1 MNTDER
7 RLELNEITEKI
18 IGCAF
23 KVGNRLGYR
32 FLEKVYENAL
42 VYELRKTGMLVEP
55 QFTVYV
61 HYEDI
66 IVGKFVPDVLVERSV
81 LVELKAI
88 KSLGERETAQCLN
101 VIKATKITIGLL
113 INFGN
118 PKIEIK
124 RIVHNF

>member
-7 RLELNEITEKI
+7 RLELNGITEKI

-23 KVGNRLGYR
+23 KVGNTLGCG
-32 FLEKVYENAL
+32 FLEQVYQNSL
-42 VYELRKTGMLVEP
+42 VYELRKTGMLIEP
-55 QFTVYV
+55 QFVIYV

-88 KSLGERETAQCLN
+88 KSLGEREMAQCLN
-101 VIKATKITIGLL
+101 VIKATKLTVCLL

-118 PKIEIK
+118 PKVEIQ
-124 RIVHNF
+124 RIVNNF

>member
-7 RLELNEITEKI
+7 RLELNGITEKI

-23 KVGNRLGYR
+23 KVGNTLGCG
-32 FLEKVYENAL
+32 FVEQVYQNSL

-55 QFTVYV
+55 QFTIYV

-66 IVGKFVPDVLVERSV
+66 IVGKFIPDVLVERSV

-88 KSLGERETAQCLN
+88 KSIGEREMAQCLN
-101 VIKATKITIGLL
+101 VIKATKLTVCLL

-118 PKIEIK
+118 PKVEIQ
-124 RIVHNF
+124 RIVNNF

>member
-7 RLELNEITEKI
+7 RFELNEITEKI

-23 KVGNRLGYR
+23 KVGNSLGYGL
-32 FLEKVYENAL
+32 LEKVYENAL

-55 QFTVYV
+55 QFVIYV

-88 KSLGERETAQCLN
+88 KSIGEREMAQCLN
-101 VIKATKITIGLL
+101 AIKATKLTVCLL
-113 INFGN
+113 INFCN
-118 PKIEIK
+118 PKVEIK
-124 RIVHNF
+124 RIVNNF

>member
-23 KVGNRLGYR
+23 KVGNTLGCG
-32 FLEKVYENAL
+32 FLEQVYQNSL
-42 VYELRKTGMLVEP
+42 VHELRKTGMLVEP

-61 HYEDI
+61 FYDDI
-66 IVGKFVPDVLVERSV
+66 IVGKFIPDVLVERAV

-88 KSLGERETAQCLN
+88 KSIGEREMAQCLN
-101 VIKATKITIGLL
+101 AIKATKLTVCLL

-118 PKIEIK
+118 PKVEIK
-124 RIVHNF
+124 RIVNNF

>member
-18 IGCAF
+18 IGWAF
-23 KVGNRLGYR
+23 KVGNTLGCG
-32 FLEKVYENAL
+32 FLEQVYQNSL

-55 QFTVYV
+55 QFTIYV

-66 IVGKFVPDVLVERSV
+66 IVGKFIPDVLVERAV

-88 KSLGERETAQCLN
+88 KSIGEREMAQCLN
-101 VIKATKITIGLL
+101 AIKATKLTVCLL

-118 PKIEIK
+118 PKVEIK
-124 RIVHNF
+124 RIVNNF

>member
-23 KVGNRLGYR
+23 KVANTLGCG
-32 FLEKVYENAL
+32 FLEQVYQNSL

-55 QFTVYV
+55 QLTVYV
-61 HYEDI
+61 HYENI
-66 IVGKFVPDVLVERSV
+66 IVGKFVPDIVVERGV

-88 KSLGERETAQCLN
+88 RLMGERETAQCLN
-101 VIKATKITIGLL
+101 ALRATKLTVGLL

-124 RIVHNF
+124 RIVNNF

>member
-7 RLELNEITEKI
+7 RLELNGITEKI

-23 KVGNRLGYR
+23 KVGNTLGCG
-32 FLEKVYENAL
+32 FLEQVYQNSL

-55 QFTVYV
+55 QFVIYV

-88 KSLGERETAQCLN
+88 KSLGEREMAQCLN
-101 VIKATKITIGLL
+101 VIKATKLTVCLL

-118 PKIEIK
+118 PKVEIQ
-124 RIVHNF
+124 RIVNNF

>member
-7 RLELNEITEKI
+7 RLELNQITEKI

-23 KVGNRLGYR
+23 EVGNNLGYG
-32 FLEKVYENAL
+32 FLEKVYENSL
-42 VYELRKTGMLVEP
+42 VHELRQVGLLVEP

-61 HYEDI
+61 HYKDI
-66 IVGKFVPDVLVERSV
+66 IVGKFVPDVLVERAV

-101 VIKATKITIGLL
+101 VIKATKLTICLL

-118 PKIEIK
+118 PKVEIK

>member
-7 RLELNEITEKI
+7 RLELNGITEKI

-23 KVGNRLGYR
+23 KVGNTLGCG
-32 FLEKVYENAL
+32 FLEQVYQNSL
-42 VYELRKTGMLVEP
+42 VYELRKTGMLIEP
-55 QFTVYV
+55 QFVIYV

-88 KSLGERETAQCLN
+88 KSLGEREMAQCLN
-101 VIKATKITIGLL
+101 VIKATKLTVCLL
-113 INFGN
+113 INLATL
-118 PKIEIK
+118 K
-124 RIVHNF
+124 

>member
-23 KVGNRLGYR
+23 KVGNTLGCG
-32 FLEKVYENAL
+32 FLEQVYQNSL

-55 QFTVYV
+55 QFTIYV

-66 IVGKFVPDVLVERSV
+66 IVGKFIPDVLVERSV

-88 KSLGERETAQCLN
+88 KSIGEREMAQCLN
-101 VIKATKITIGLL
+101 AIKATKLTVCLL

-118 PKIEIK
+118 PKVEIK
-124 RIVHNF
+124 RIVNNF

>member
-7 RLELNEITEKI
+7 RLELNGITEKI

-23 KVGNRLGYR
+23 KVGNTLGCG
-32 FLEKVYENAL
+32 FLEQVYQNSL

-55 QFTVYV
+55 QFVIYV

-66 IVGKFVPDVLVERSV
+66 IVGKFIPDVLVERSV

-88 KSLGERETAQCLN
+88 KSLGEREMAQCLN
-101 VIKATKITIGLL
+101 VIKATKLTVCLL

-118 PKIEIK
+118 PKVEIQ
-124 RIVHNF
+124 RIVNNF

>member
-7 RLELNEITEKI
+7 RLELNGITEKI

-23 KVGNRLGYR
+23 KVGNTLGCG
-32 FLEKVYENAL
+32 FLEQVYQNYL

-55 QFTVYV
+55 QFVIYV

-88 KSLGERETAQCLN
+88 KSLGEREMAQCLN
-101 VIKATKITIGLL
+101 VIKATKLTVCLL

-118 PKIEIK
+118 PKVEIQ
-124 RIVHNF
+124 RIVNNF